1 MSDQKFITQKEADDV
16 EMGAQ
21 FAPKFDSAGLITCI
35 VRDVET
41 GEIVMVAHM
50 NEDALA
56 KTIATRI
63 ATYWSR
69 SRAKLWVKGET
80 SGHTQH
86 VERLQVDC
94 DQDVLLMSVRT
105 DGTGA
110 NCHTGRKS
118 CFYRDIALGG
128 SPADATLSI
137 TGSDPLFDPKK
148 VYK

>member
-1 MSDQKFITQKEADDV
+1 MSDNPYIRPEQAKDF
-16 EMGAQ
+16 EMGSE
-21 FAPKFDSAGLITCI
+21 FAPKFDAAGLITCI
-35 VRDVET
+35 VRDVDS
-41 GEIVMVAHM
+41 GEVVMVAHM
-50 NEDALA
+50 NPDALA
-56 KTIATRI
+56 KTIKTRI

-69 SRAKLWVKGET
+69 SRGKLWVKGES

-86 VERLQVDC
+86 VERLQIDC

-118 CFYRDIALGG
+118 CFYRDVALGG
-128 SPADATLSI
+128 SPAETTLSI
-137 TGSDPLFDPKK
+137 TGGEPLFDPEK